1 MSLILVLRCCILVIT
16 SQVSQESFTN
26 MEKIRFGRT
35 GLVVSKIAFG
45 GIPIQRLSRADGI
58 KLVREALDEG
68 VNFIDTAHGYGQ
80 SEECIGEALIGRS
93 RKEVILATKSPALD
107 KVGFLAN
114 LEESLR
120 RLKTDYIDIFQHH
133 NISEKEKME
142 KVIGPDGAFEGMV
155 QAIRQGKVRFPGF
168 TSHILSVAAEMIKT
182 DRFDTVQIPL
192 NFIDHQALDEVI
204 PLARERQ
211 MGMIAMKPLGGG
223 LLDSARLCFRYLS
236 QFPDLVPDPG
246 IERIEELR
254 EILAVAKEKGPLTQ
268 QENKEIEE
276 YRRLLGKTWCHRCD
290 YCQPCPEGIPISMVL
305 AAKSFARRMPF
316 EAAVR
321 FVGDSLKK
329 AENCTECRTCVER
342 CPYGL
347 DIPVLLKER
356 RASWEVFLR
365 DRVWN

>member
-1 MSLILVLRCCILVIT
+1 
-16 SQVSQESFTN
+16 

-35 GLVVSKIAFG
+35 GLEVSKVAFG

-58 KLVREALDEG
+58 TLVREALDEG

-80 SEECIGEALIGRS
+80 SEECIGEALRGRS
-93 RKEVILATKSPALD
+93 RQGVIVATKSPALD
-107 KVGFLAN
+107 KAGFLSN
-114 LEESLR
+114 LEESLK
-120 RLKTDYIDIFQHH
+120 RLRTDYIDIFQHH
-133 NISEKEKME
+133 NISEKDKME
-142 KVIGPDGAFEGMV
+142 KVMGPDGAFEGMV

-168 TSHILSVAAEMIKT
+168 TSHILSVAARMIST
-182 DRFDTVQIPL
+182 DRFHTVQVPF

-211 MGMIAMKPLGGG
+211 MGIIAMKPLGGG
-223 LLDSARLCFRYLS
+223 LLDNARLCFRYLS
-236 QFPDLVPDPG
+236 QYPDLVPDPG

-254 EILAVAKEKGPLTQ
+254 QILAVSKSEGKLTEA
-268 QENKEIEE
+268 ENKEIED
-276 YRRLLGKTWCHRCD
+276 YRRMLGKTWCHRCD

-321 FVGDSLKK
+321 FVGDPLKK
-329 AENCTECRTCVER
+329 AENCSECGTCVER

-347 DIPVLLKER
+347 DIPVLLKDR
-356 RASWEVFLR
+356 RASWEFFLR
-365 DRVWN
+365 DQVWN

>member
-1 MSLILVLRCCILVIT
+1 
-16 SQVSQESFTN
+16 
-26 MEKIRFGRT
+26 MEKIQFGRT
-35 GLVVSKIAFG
+35 GLEVSKVAFG
-45 GIPIQRLSRADGI
+45 GIPIQRLSRADAI
-58 KLVREALDEG
+58 KLVCEALDEG

-80 SEECIGEALIGRS
+80 SEECIGEALRGRT
-93 RKEVILATKSPALD
+93 RQEVVVATKSPALD
-107 KVGFLAN
+107 KAGFLSN
-114 LEESLR
+114 LEESLK
-120 RLKTDYIDIFQHH
+120 RLRTDYIDIFQHH

-142 KVIGPDGAFEGMV
+142 KVMGPGGAFEGMV

-182 DRFDTVQIPL
+182 DRFYTVQVPF

-211 MGMIAMKPLGGG
+211 MGIIAMKPLGGG
-223 LLDSARLCFRYLS
+223 LLDNARLCFRYLS

-254 EILAVAKEKGPLTQ
+254 EILDVMRESGQLTAD
-268 QENKEIEE
+268 EDKAIEE
-276 YRRLLGKTWCHRCD
+276 YRHELGKTWCHRCD

-305 AAKSFARRMPF
+305 AAKSFARRMPY

-321 FVGDSLKK
+321 FVGESLTK
-329 AENCTECRTCVER
+329 AEDCTECRTCVER

-347 DIPVLLKER
+347 EIPVLLKER

-365 DRVWN
+365 DRVWK